1 MQAFIVPKRQ
11 ARAVIDQQWCTIKS
25 ASAIQESVSQSAD
38 NIGKGFVNSDGIS
51 SYANAVMQCLLLSPA
66 IRQAMQQGTSKALK
80 DICAAYTSLAECN
93 LDCLQLRQE
102 LGAPYSGPHVQSA
115 VEFLQTV
122 VHHSPQLS
130 CVLQQNVKLH
140 IQCSHCNRANF
151 TEQQQHILPLSIP
164 TSLKSCKFSELWK
177 MHMDWTESADK
188 FCNMCGHPVQER
200 TEIIDA
206 KNVLIMQMD
215 VWSTVD
221 GNVIKRKTNIA
232 SIPDS
237 SIKICSHTY
246 KLMSAVS
253 LLSSNRPSCH
263 YIAILSI
270 KGKKWLHFNDLSSSV
285 SPWPRGGKDVV
296 MLFYHITS
304 TVTPKDHEKRHTG
317 PRTAEPSRSRT
328 VFARAFKT
336 SITTSVLATIT
347 TTTAT
352 TTCTTAGKSMPTMAT
367 GSSPTVKETVS
378 TATASTASS
387 VGASDTTSGG
397 TTLTFI
403 HCKGFANN
411 DGVSCYA
418 NSILQCLLQ
427 HNSVRN
433 ACVGS
438 RYTEL
443 HDLVNSYVDHTKM
456 GYLSSRS
463 IRRLL
468 GAPFSVNSQ
477 QDAAEFLEA
486 LAIFCTPIRNCLDYT
501 IRTYLRC
508 SNCIYTSSRDE
519 SNIILPLVIPPGS
532 TSVRLNELLSNL
544 GSWETM
550 VGSHCSTCNAD
561 GAVYQTRQELF
572 TASELLVVQ
581 LKVYVFRDDG
591 SPQKL
596 RISVRD
602 ATSSSIDVRGH
613 RYKVQNIVSH
623 HGPSMLSGHYTSY
636 HKQNRG
642 WMLVNDCHLTRMS
655 KPQTSSDV
663 YIVLYAKQPAGD
675 Q

>member
-1 MQAFIVPKRQ
+1 
-11 ARAVIDQQWCTIKS
+11 
-25 ASAIQESVSQSAD
+25 
-38 NIGKGFVNSDGIS
+38 
-51 SYANAVMQCLLLSPA
+51 
-66 IRQAMQQGTSKALK
+66 
-80 DICAAYTSLAECN
+80 
-93 LDCLQLRQE
+93 
-102 LGAPYSGPHVQSA
+102 
-115 VEFLQTV
+115 
-122 VHHSPQLS
+122 
-130 CVLQQNVKLH
+130 
-140 IQCSHCNRANF
+140 
-151 TEQQQHILPLSIP
+151 
-164 TSLKSCKFSELWK
+164 
-177 MHMDWTESADK
+177 
-188 FCNMCGHPVQER
+188 
-200 TEIIDA
+200 
-206 KNVLIMQMD
+206 
-215 VWSTVD
+215 
-221 GNVIKRKTNIA
+221 
-232 SIPDS
+232 
-237 SIKICSHTY
+237 
-246 KLMSAVS
+246 MSAVS

-285 SPWPRGGKDVV
+285 SPWPHGGKDVV
-296 MLFYHITS
+296 MLFHHITS

-317 PRTAEPSRSRT
+317 PHTAEPSRSRT

-336 SITTSVLATIT
+336 TISTSVLATIT

-352 TTCTTAGKSMPTMAT
+352 TTCTTAGKSMRTMAI
-367 GSSPTVKETVS
+367 GSSPTVKETIS

-387 VGASDTTSGG
+387 VGASDATSGG

-443 HDLVNSYVDHTKM
+443 HDLANNYVDRTKM

-486 LAIFCTPIRNCLDYT
+486 LAIFCTPVRNCLDYT

-519 SNIILPLVIPPGS
+519 SNIILPLVILPGS

-544 GSWETM
+544 GNWETM
-550 VGSHCSTCNAD
+550 VGSHCNTCNAD

-581 LKVYVFRDDG
+581 LKVNVFGDDR
-591 SPQKL
+591 SL
-596 RISVRD
+596 
-602 ATSSSIDVRGH
+602 
-613 RYKVQNIVSH
+613 QNYAYLYE
-623 HGPSMLSGHYTSY
+623 MLP
-636 HKQNRG
+636 
-642 WMLVNDCHLTRMS
+642 VA
-655 KPQTSSDV
+655 V
-663 YIVLYAKQPAGD
+663 
-675 Q
+675 

>member
-1 MQAFIVPKRQ
+1 
-11 ARAVIDQQWCTIKS
+11 
-25 ASAIQESVSQSAD
+25 
-38 NIGKGFVNSDGIS
+38 
-51 SYANAVMQCLLLSPA
+51 MQCLLLSPA
-66 IRQAMQQGTSKALK
+66 IRRAMQQSTSKALK
-80 DICAAYTSLAECN
+80 DICATYTSLAECN

-115 VEFLQTV
+115 VDFLQAV

-130 CVLQQNVKLH
+130 CMLQQNVKLH

-188 FCNMCGHPVQER
+188 FCNMCGHPVQVR

-206 KNVLIMQMD
+206 KDVLIMQMD

-221 GNVIKRKTNIA
+221 GNVIKRKTNIT

-237 SIKICSHTY
+237 SITICGHKY
-246 KLMSAVS
+246 KLVSAVS

-263 YIAILSI
+263 YIAILSYI
-270 KGKKWLHFNDLSSSV
+270 SFKGKKWLHFNDLSSSV
-285 SPWPRGGKDVV
+285 SPWPRGGKDLV

-304 TVTPKDHEKRHTG
+304 TVTSKDHGKRHTG
-317 PRTAEPSRSRT
+317 LRTAEPSRSRT

-336 SITTSVLATIT
+336 SIITSVSATTTTT
-347 TTTAT
+347 TTTA
-352 TTCTTAGKSMPTMAT
+352 TCTTAGKSMSTMAT
-367 GSSPTVKETVS
+367 GSSPTVRETVD
-378 TATASTASS
+378 TATASTASPVS
-387 VGASDTTSGG
+387 ASDTTSGG
-397 TTLTFI
+397 TNLTFI
-403 HCKGFANN
+403 NCKGFANN

-438 RYTEL
+438 RYAEL
-443 HDLVNSYVDHTKM
+443 RDLANNYVDRTKM
-456 GYLSSRS
+456 GYLSSKS
-463 IRRLL
+463 VRRLL

-486 LAIFCTPIRNCLDYT
+486 LAIFCAPVRNCLDYT
-501 IRTYLRC
+501 IRMYLQC
-508 SNCIYTSSRDE
+508 SNCTYNSSRDE
-519 SNIILPLVIPPGS
+519 NNFILHLVIPAGS
-532 TSVRLNELLSNL
+532 TSVRLNELLSDL
-544 GSWETM
+544 GNWETM
-550 VGSHCSTCNAD
+550 EGSHCSTCNAD
-561 GAVYQTRQELF
+561 GAVYQTRQELIA
-572 TASELLVVQ
+572 ASELLVIQ
-581 LKVYVFRDDG
+581 LKVYIFGDDG
-591 SPQKL
+591 LLHKL
-596 RISVRD
+596 RISVCD
-602 ATSSSIDVRGH
+602 VTSSSINVQGH
-613 RYKVQNIVSH
+613 RYKVQNIISH

-636 HKQNRG
+636 HQQNRG

-655 KPQTSSDV
+655 KPQTNSDV
-663 YIVLYAKQPAGD
+663 YIVLYAKQPPGD
-675 Q
+675 H